1 MSAKTTRHKNSFFPD
16 VNSMAPESPADDT
29 LLVLRPGPI
38 RHHKL
43 NPSVHCGRYPHDQ
56 LKPSVCHLQTVTE
69 IQRLRDFNK
78 NCS

>member
-1 MSAKTTRHKNSFFPD
+1 
-16 VNSMAPESPADDT
+16 MAPESPADDT

-69 IQRLRDFNK
+69 DSKIERFNK
-78 NCS
+78 TAHKMFKAIRKVFNLS